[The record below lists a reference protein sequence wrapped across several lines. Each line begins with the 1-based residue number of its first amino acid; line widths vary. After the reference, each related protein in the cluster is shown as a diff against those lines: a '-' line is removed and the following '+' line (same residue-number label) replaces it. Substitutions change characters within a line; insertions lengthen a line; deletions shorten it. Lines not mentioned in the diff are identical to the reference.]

1 MLARK
6 EFLFSNLINCT
17 DVTEI
22 QRILSAEASEYWAP
36 HSLPSVRS
44 SRCVKRFGQMIL
56 DVLTINL
63 VVPMMFAYGKDH
75 ADDAMQERAVE
86 ILEQIAPEKNTYTV
100 PWSERGIRP
109 DNAFFSQA
117 LIQLSKEYCEK
128 KRCATCNIG
137 KMLLCSQE

>member
-1 MLARK
+1 MTPLRFAIA
-6 EFLFSNLINCT
+6 LL
-17 DVTEI
+17 
-22 QRILSAEASEYWAP
+22 LLLLPAWA
-36 HSLPSVRS
+36 V
-44 SRCVKRFGQMIL
+44 
-56 DVLTINL
+56 
-63 VVPMMFAYGKDH
+63 A
-75 ADDAMQERAVE
+75 QERAVE